1 MATTE
6 DGTRVCSMADALEV
20 VGEKWSLLVV
30 REVFY
35 GVRRFEG
42 IARNTGAPRDVLAAR
57 LRKLSEA
64 GVLRRVQYS
73 ERPARSEYHLTEA
86 GLDLAPTL
94 LSLLQWGR
102 RWTGDAPESPTGFV
116 HDCGEPLHTQLS
128 CRACGRRVTGQD
140 LSIGGRPL
148 LPPPGSD

>member
-1 MATTE
+1 MPKKEA
-6 DGTRVCSMADALEV
+6 GPRVCSMADALEV

-42 IARNTGAPRDVLAAR
+42 IAQNTGAPRDVLTAR

-94 LSLLQWGR
+94 LCLLQWGR
-102 RWTGDAPESPTGFV
+102 RWTSDAPATPGALV
-116 HDCGEPLHTQLS
+116 HDCGEPLHTVLT
-128 CRACGRRVTGQD
+128 CRACGRRVTGTD
-140 LSIGGRPL
+140 LSIHQIPIRPVE
-148 LPPPGSD
+148 PR